1 VRAVAVSVVAFVASV
16 CAQAAPAA
24 GQSPAVLVSYEQ
36 TGGFA
41 GIERG
46 LVVYRTGKVQS
57 DGLPLKASRLTP
69 TRLRA
74 LRTALTQARFGTLAK
89 RYESETPIADGF
101 IYRVTYGGRSVRV
114 DEGAEPPK
122 RLERVLVLLRALT
135 HA

>member
-1 VRAVAVSVVAFVASV
+1 MRALTISIVAVVASV
-16 CAQAAPAA
+16 CAQASSA
-24 GQSPAVLVSYEQ
+24 GQGPAVLVTYEQ

-57 DGLPLKASRLTP
+57 DGMPLKTSRLTP
-69 TRLRA
+69 ARLRA
-74 LRTALTQARFGTLAK
+74 LRTALTQARFATLAK
-89 RYESETPIADGF
+89 RYESEMPIADGF

-114 DEGAEPPK
+114 EEGADPPA
-122 RLERVLVLLRALT
+122 RLERVLVQLRSLT

>member
-1 VRAVAVSVVAFVASV
+1 MRAVAISIVAVVASV
-16 CAQAAPAA
+16 CAQASSA
-24 GQSPAVLVSYEQ
+24 GQAPTVLVTYEQ

-46 LVVYRTGKVQS
+46 LVVYRTGRVQS

-69 TRLRA
+69 ARLSALKTA
-74 LRTALTQARFGTLAK
+74 LRQARFATLAK

-114 DEGAEPPK
+114 EEGADPPA
-122 RLERVLVLLRALT
+122 RLERVLVQLRSLT